1 MMIFAGTPTA
11 VAPSGT
17 SQRTT
22 APAPIFAPL
31 WITMFPSNT
40 ALAPIETSSSMMGTP
55 PERSD
60 GNVLIELAVL
70 SNQGLL
76 GDDTSHTVMLEQ
88 ATIAYFGLASDMTG
102 KEKLRQM
109 SKYSR
114 QRTN

>member
-1 MMIFAGTPTA
+1 
-11 VAPSGT
+11 
-17 SQRTT
+17 
-22 APAPIFAPL
+22 
-31 WITMFPSNT
+31 MFPSNT
-40 ALAPIETSSSMMGTP
+40 ALAPIETSSSMMEPP

>member
-1 MMIFAGTPTA
+1 
-11 VAPSGT
+11 
-17 SQRTT
+17 
-22 APAPIFAPL
+22 
-31 WITMFPSNT
+31 
-40 ALAPIETSSSMMGTP
+40 MMGTP

-88 ATIAYFGLASDMTG
+88 ATIAYFCLASDMTG